1 MILAYSIAM
10 GLILGFLLF
19 ELTGLVAG
27 GLVTPGYFALYFDQP
42 WLIVQALAV
51 ALAAMLLV
59 RLAAAF
65 TILYGRRRFIVTIII
80 GFALQ
85 WTASALFWG
94 AGLAGTRIDALGY
107 IIPGILANEMDRQ
120 GVGRTLAALL
130 VISCLVRV
138 LLRLTGIVH

>member
-10 GLILGFLLF
+10 GLVLGFLLF

-42 WLIVQALAV
+42 WLIAQAV
-51 ALAAMLLV
+51 ALALATMSLT
-59 RLAAAF
+59 RLAAMF
-65 TILYGRRRFIVTIII
+65 LVLYGRRRFIVTVII

-85 WTASALFWG
+85 WTAAALFWG
-94 AGLAGTRIDALGY
+94 PGLAKTRIDALGY

-120 GVGRTLAALL
+120 GAGRTLAALL
-130 VISCLVRV
+130 MISCLVRV
-138 LLRLTGIVH
+138 LLRLTGILH

>member
-1 MILAYSIAM
+1 MILAYSIAI
-10 GLILGFLLF
+10 GLVLGFFLF

-51 ALAAMLLV
+51 ALAAMLLT
-59 RLAAAF
+59 RLASTF
-65 TILYGRRRFIVTIII
+65 SVLYGRRRFIVTILL

-85 WTASALFWG
+85 WSAAAFIWG

-120 GVGRTLAALL
+120 GVGRTLAVLL
-130 VISCLVRV
+130 AVSCLVRV
-138 LLRLTGIVH
+138 ILRLTGILH